1 MKTTISVIMAAYN
14 AEKTI
19 RAAIESVQKQTY
31 PCWELL
37 IVDDGSRDNTL
48 AIARQ
53 YAEMDHRIRVICN
66 GTNSGVSQSRKNAL
80 LTAVGEW
87 IAVLDSD
94 DMWAPEKLEKQLEVA
109 KEKGAALIFTGSA
122 FVRADGSVIPW
133 TLHVPKRV
141 GLRQLLKQNV
151 ISNSS
156 ALVKRNLYERHY
168 VMGDHLHEDYA
179 MWLGMLAEGVEAY
192 GIDEPLLIY
201 RVASTTKSGNKLKS
215 ARMQLETYRYIGLSV
230 PERLVYMCLYGIN
243 GYLKHRHLK

>member
-80 LTAVGEW
+80 LAAVGEW

-94 DMWAPEKLEKQLEVA
+94 DMWRK
-109 KEKGAALIFTGSA
+109 
-122 FVRADGSVIPW
+122 
-133 TLHVPKRV
+133 
-141 GLRQLLKQNV
+141 
-151 ISNSS
+151 
-156 ALVKRNLYERHY
+156 
-168 VMGDHLHEDYA
+168 
-179 MWLGMLAEGVEAY
+179 
-192 GIDEPLLIY
+192 
-201 RVASTTKSGNKLKS
+201 
-215 ARMQLETYRYIGLSV
+215 ARR
-230 PERLVYMCLYGIN
+230 
-243 GYLKHRHLK
+243 